1 MDMQLVLRVLVGIA
15 GLLGVLVAAR
25 MWLAPAEVAAQLGVA
40 ASSPLGLASIRADMG
55 GFFGAGGL
63 FALAAAIKGRGGML
77 LPSVVLV
84 GLALTGR
91 LVAVVINGFVPEMG
105 APMAIEAALLVL
117 FVAGWKWLPR

>member
-1 MDMQLVLRVLVGIA
+1 MKLVLRVLVGIA

-25 MWLAPAEVAAQLGVA
+25 MWMAPTEVAAQLGVA

-91 LVAVVINGFVPEMG
+91 LVAVAINGFVPEMG

>member
-1 MDMQLVLRVLVGIA
+1 MKLVLRVLVGIA

-25 MWLAPAEVAAQLGVA
+25 MWMAPAEVAAQLGVA

-91 LVAVVINGFVPEMG
+91 LVAVAINGFVPEMG